1 MEPFEVRGA
10 LEKIKLIADTREQNT
25 KAFRQRIAS
34 IGFLSERR
42 KLDFGDY
49 SATTS
54 VNGSEITFER
64 LFVIERKMSLD
75 ELCVCYG
82 RDRGRF
88 SREFERAREC
98 DAKIYLLVENATME
112 NALNGRYKSKL
123 NKNAFI
129 ASIFAWLARYD
140 CQLIFCK
147 SESTAKVIRE
157 IIHREIKERLE
168 TMDCND
174 YLNRLREF
182 ESAKQALDERNLSA
196 EEYQREIRRLSAAYD
211 V

>member
-1 MEPFEVRGA
+1 
-10 LEKIKLIADTREQNT
+10 
-25 KAFRQRIAS
+25 
-34 IGFLSERR
+34 
-42 KLDFGDY
+42 
-49 SATTS
+49 
-54 VNGSEITFER
+54 
-64 LFVIERKMSLD
+64 
-75 ELCVCYG
+75 
-82 RDRGRF
+82 
-88 SREFERAREC
+88 
-98 DAKIYLLVENATME
+98 ME

-123 NKNAFI
+123 NKNAFT

-157 IIHREIKERLE
+157 IVHREIKERLE

-196 EEYQREIRRLSAAYD
+196 EEYQCEIRRLSAAYD